1 MSRPT
6 NGPQEPTRQALRGVE
21 VEEWINGCAPEG
33 TFLQQPPRRTCAELG
48 VCQNR
53 KEPCAGC
60 ASTQLAK
67 PVTPAKSARPEPR
80 TVWAFAISF
89 QAWDLVGAVALVA
102 PAYFA
107 AGYHG

>member
-1 MSRPT
+1 M
-6 NGPQEPTRQALRGVE
+6 NQNQEPTRKALRGVE
-21 VEEWINGCAPEG
+21 VTEWLNHCAPEG
-33 TFLQQPPRRTCAELG
+33 AFLQQAPQRTCADLG

-53 KEPCAGC
+53 KEPCVGC
-60 ASTQLAK
+60 TSTHSTK

-102 PAYFA
+102 LVYFA

>member
-1 MSRPT
+1 M
-6 NGPQEPTRQALRGVE
+6 NQNQEPTRKALRGVE
-21 VEEWINGCAPEG
+21 VDEWLNHCAD
-33 TFLQQPPRRTCAELG
+33 LG

-53 KEPCAGC
+53 KEPCVGC
-60 ASTQLAK
+60 TSTHSTK

-102 PAYFA
+102 LAYFA